1 MRESFYS
8 FGNKCLYSD
17 RFHRRVSFGTPLA
30 SSNWSG
36 RAKEE
41 SPMRSKTWIWS
52 LIVTSTFFIS
62 LVTTEITI
70 RISSADFVN
79 SKSIGDSLAQ
89 YDSEPQF
96 QLMKKTRKPK
106 KPKKP
111 KKKKLPRVALFS
123 NGGSDGEG
131 APFALSL
138 VQNLDKQNSIPRS
151 TMLEPIIA
159 RVQALS

>member
-1 MRESFYS
+1 
-8 FGNKCLYSD
+8 
-17 RFHRRVSFGTPLA
+17 
-30 SSNWSG
+30 
-36 RAKEE
+36 
-41 SPMRSKTWIWS
+41 MRSKTWIWS